1 MPTASEILSA
11 IAPRFDADAN
21 RAMFLQMAES
31 RTSSTYYGENRS
43 EAVALRAAHLLV
55 VNEAANASDGENM
68 GPIASK
74 SEGDLSVSYGKLDA
88 GASGGDADLSST
100 AYGRQLIGLRRGS
113 GTGVRVTGVPF
124 VFGTY

>member
-43 EAVALRAAHLLV
+43 EAVALRAAHMLTV
-55 VNEAANASDGENM
+55 SEGANASGGSTT
-68 GPIASK
+68 GPVSAK
-74 SEGDLSVSYGKLDA
+74 SEGDLSVSYGKVGSGSSDSASNLATTDFGRELLD
-88 GASGGDADLSST
+88 
-100 AYGRQLIGLRRGS
+100 LRKGS